1 MVKRSTRTTTTARK
15 TTTRRSTGAKTAA
28 KTTSAPAKAEPVEE
42 ETMPVDIAEALDTP
56 PPEVVRTEDDDDQ
69 DSGNELRKR
78 ELIDLV
84 VARSDVKKKF
94 AKPAVEA
101 MLAILGEAI
110 SQERDL
116 NLQPLGK
123 LKVNR
128 SADKG
133 NGQVIICKLRRS
145 TQAEEEVEKLDADPL
160 AEPAE

>member
-1 MVKRSTRTTTTARK
+1 MAKRSTRTATTTRK

-28 KTTSAPAKAEPVEE
+28 KTAAEPAEAE
-42 ETMPVDIAEALDTP
+42 MMPVDIAEALDTP
-56 PPEVVRTEDDDDQ
+56 LPEVVRAEDDDDQ

-94 AKPAVEA
+94 VKPAVEA

-160 AEPAE
+160 AEAAE